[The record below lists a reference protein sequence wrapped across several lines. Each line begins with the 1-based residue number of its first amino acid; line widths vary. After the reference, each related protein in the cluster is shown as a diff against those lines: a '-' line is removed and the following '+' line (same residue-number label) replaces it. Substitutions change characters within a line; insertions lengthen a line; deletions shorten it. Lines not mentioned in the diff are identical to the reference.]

1 MSADLTALET
11 RHLDPARMPDV
22 PFTPYSEHVTIKL
35 LRIDRASGQ
44 LALILKGPP
53 GAHIGKHK
61 HYGSVT
67 LYTISGAWRYLEHD
81 WVARAGDFVFETAS
95 SSHTFVTE
103 GDEMVEVFVVVEGA
117 LEFLDED
124 DNTIGIED
132 WQSQHRRYLDYCR
145 EQGIEPL
152 DVTALNE
159 MPVS

>member
-1 MSADLTALET
+1 M
-11 RHLDPARMPDV
+11 

-117 LEFLDED
+117 LEFL
-124 DNTIGIED
+124 T
-132 WQSQHRRYLDYCR
+132 R
-145 EQGIEPL
+145 
-152 DVTALNE
+152 TATRSASRTGSRCIAATSTTA
-159 MPVS
+159 VSKGSSRLTSPS